1 MKKIGLEPTDATFLQ
16 ARSLV
21 KADLPEKSPIA
32 RSRLLYFK
40 KYLELKSEFTA
51 GRHHEMTET
60 YEQAVIHD
68 VKTQWQALRRND
80 LFGEIQKLTS
90 QIYLLTNESTRFQIQ
105 KLRVMDPDGNIF
117 KGILTSEECGF
128 EKPHPHIFRQALV
141 RFNALPENTLM
152 VGDSY
157 ENDIEGATNCGMKS
171 IQSIEFKTSAKQ
183 VLNTIRTLNDLPLK
197 LNSLL

>member
-1 MKKIGLEPTDATFLQ
+1 LITLFFDLDDTLVDSESAYKVGMKKIGLEPTDATFLQ

-90 QIYLLTNESTRFQIQ
+90 QIYLLTNEST
-105 KLRVMDPDGNIF
+105 
-117 KGILTSEECGF
+117 
-128 EKPHPHIFRQALV
+128 LV